1 MILGK
6 KRKEVDV
13 FDEPDFN
20 SEKTSRI
27 PTEEQKQNNR
37 HNVMLSMLKGTMLTY
52 SLNVDSSY
60 ELMLCGLPNKETLTP
75 LLDLDKRPG
84 NALNERLVS
93 KVIQNVKELI
103 TDEDVPLDYIDP
115 DEIESSYAS
124 IKITLA
130 KITSQ
135 SEIKDGRDDRIES
148 LAQYT
153 KIANTVEEVSAL

>member
-37 HNVMLSMLKGTMLTY
+37 HDVMLSMLKGTMLTY

-60 ELMLCGLPNKETLTP
+60 ELMLCGLPNKETLAP

-124 IKITLA
+124 I
-130 KITSQ
+130 S
-135 SEIKDGRDDRIES
+135 KDTNR
-148 LAQYT
+148 
-153 KIANTVEEVSAL
+153 VEVNIL

>member
-1 MILGK
+1 MNKSITRQPKHPAKQKRGSVKMILGK

-60 ELMLCGLPNKETLTP
+60 ELMLCGLPNKETLAP

-124 IKITLA
+124 I
-130 KITSQ
+130 S
-135 SEIKDGRDDRIES
+135 KDTNR
-148 LAQYT
+148 
-153 KIANTVEEVSAL
+153 VEVNIL

>member
-6 KRKEVDV
+6 KRKDVDV

-60 ELMLCGLPNKETLTP
+60 ELMLCGLPNKETLAP

-93 KVIQNVKELI
+93 KVIQNVKE
-103 TDEDVPLDYIDP
+103 
-115 DEIESSYAS
+115 
-124 IKITLA
+124 
-130 KITSQ
+130 
-135 SEIKDGRDDRIES
+135 
-148 LAQYT
+148 
-153 KIANTVEEVSAL
+153 